1 MILAMTNLFR
11 NANYQL
17 YEVGGHL
24 RDELL
29 GRESHDIDLTT
40 NACPEETLRIL
51 QEAGYEHIYT
61 VGIAYGTVCV
71 VVDGQE
77 VEITTYRDEVYPTG
91 SRKPI
96 VTYGNDL
103 THDLARRDFT
113 INSMARD
120 PRTGEIVDPM
130 GGMVDLMARRIRCV
144 GNSHDRFR
152 EDPLRML
159 RAVRFACQLGF
170 TLDVTIEEPQ
180 LLNNISKE
188 RIQEELNKIL
198 MSPNPTRGIDMLVTF
213 GLMRYIIPE
222 INEMVGMGQGRS
234 HFLDVYEHTLNVLHK
249 GSHRDHGEDNLTFRL
264 ACLLHDIGK
273 PATRTYERED
283 YRFFGHH
290 TVGGPM
296 AEEVLRRLRY
306 PIEIQK
312 RVGILVS
319 EHMTP
324 LVHFDPTPR
333 ALRRF
338 IRRVGSENLGMLFD
352 LNVCDVRSTR
362 NDDIGFLEDIYEEIG
377 EALLDQPEAMC
388 SPLSGLEI
396 MEFADIRPG
405 REVGNIKN
413 HLTEMVVEGLLDQ
426 DDKETAFAIV
436 RNFVNWERRP

>member
-1 MILAMTNLFR
+1 
-11 NANYQL
+11 
-17 YEVGGHL
+17 
-24 RDELL
+24 
-29 GRESHDIDLTT
+29 
-40 NACPEETLRIL
+40 
-51 QEAGYEHIYT
+51 
-61 VGIAYGTVCV
+61 
-71 VVDGQE
+71 
-77 VEITTYRDEVYPTG
+77 
-91 SRKPI
+91 
-96 VTYGNDL
+96 
-103 THDLARRDFT
+103 
-113 INSMARD
+113 
-120 PRTGEIVDPM
+120 
-130 GGMVDLMARRIRCV
+130 
-144 GNSHDRFR
+144 
-152 EDPLRML
+152 
-159 RAVRFACQLGF
+159 
-170 TLDVTIEEPQ
+170 
-180 LLNNISKE
+180 
-188 RIQEELNKIL
+188 

>member
-11 NANYQL
+11 KANYEL

-40 NACPEETLRIL
+40 NACPEEILRIL
-51 QEAGYEHIYT
+51 REGGYEHIYT

-77 VEITTYRDEVYPTG
+77 IEITTYRDEVYPSG

-96 VTYGNDL
+96 VTFGDNLIQDL
-103 THDLARRDFT
+103 FRRDFT
-113 INSMARD
+113 INAMARD
-120 PRTGEIVDPM
+120 PLTGEIIDPL
-130 GGMVDLMARRIRCV
+130 GGLVDLRARRIR
-144 GNSHDRFR
+144 GIINDQDRFR

-159 RAVRFACQLGF
+159 RAVRFSCQLGF
-170 TLDVTIEEPQ
+170 TLDVRIREPE
-180 LLNNISKE
+180 LLANISQE

-198 MSPNPTRGIDMLVTF
+198 LSSTPAKGIDLLVDL
-213 GLMRYIIPE
+213 GLMQYIIPE
-222 INEMVGMGQGRS
+222 ILDMVGMGQGRS
-234 HFLDVYEHTLNVLHK
+234 HFLDVYEHTLNVLHR
-249 GSHRDHGEDNLTFRL
+249 GSCRDHGDDNLTFRL

-290 TVGGPM
+290 TIGGPK
-296 AEEVLRRLRY
+296 AEEILRRLKY
-306 PIEIQK
+306 LVDTQK
-312 RVGILVS
+312 RVGLLVS

-338 IRRVGSENLGMLFD
+338 IRRVGSENLEMLFD

-362 NDDIGFLEDIYEEIG
+362 NDDIGFLNDIYEEIG

-388 SPLSGLEI
+388 SPLTGQEI
-396 MEFADIRPG
+396 MACAGIPPG
-405 REVGNIKN
+405 RQVGEIKN
-413 HLTEMVVEGLLDQ
+413 QLTEMVVEGILMQ
-426 DDKETAFAIV
+426 DDKQTAFAIV
-436 RNFVNWERRP
+436 RNFVNGARRQ